1 MSNLQTALIVVD
13 VQESF
18 RHRSYWNE
26 RDVPVFVERLQAL
39 IDGAKAEGIPV
50 VRVFHVEEEGVFSL
64 RSGNVRLLEG
74 VRMEPDARFKKRSHS
89 ALVGSGLDV
98 WLVQQGIRR
107 LIVCGIRTEQCCE
120 TTTRH
125 ASDLGYEVDFCT
137 EATLTWEMTDRSGR
151 VWAPE
156 EIKARTELV
165 LDGRFARVVTVEE
178 ALARSETAAEQEV
191 AA

>member
-1 MSNLQTALIVVD
+1 MSNLQTALVVVD

-26 RDVPVFVERLQAL
+26 LDVPAFIERLQAL

-50 VRVFHVEEEGVFSL
+50 VRIFHVEEEGVFSL
-64 RSGNVRLLEG
+64 GSGNVRLLEG

-98 WLVQQGIRR
+98 WLVQHGIRR

-137 EATLTWEMTDRSGR
+137 EATLTWEMTDRNGR
-151 VWAPE
+151 VWTPE
-156 EIKARTELV
+156 EIKSRTELV
-165 LDGRFARVVTVEE
+165 LEGRFARVVTVEE
-178 ALARSETAAEQEV
+178 ALARAVMAAEQEV

>member
-1 MSNLQTALIVVD
+1 MSNLQTALVVVD

-18 RHRSYWNE
+18 RHRSYWKE
-26 RDVPVFVERLQAL
+26 RDVPAFMERLQAL

-50 VRVFHVEEEGVFSL
+50 VRIFHVEEEGVFSL
-64 RSGNVRLLEG
+64 GSGNVRLLEG

-98 WLVQQGIRR
+98 WLVQHGIRR

-137 EATLTWEMTDRSGR
+137 EATLTWEMTDRNGR
-151 VWAPE
+151 VWTPE
-156 EIKARTELV
+156 EIKSRTELV
-165 LDGRFARVVTVEE
+165 LEGRFARVVTVEE
-178 ALARSETAAEQEV
+178 ALARAVMAAEQEV